1 MGKEHSHDVIKR
13 LVISKEDEV
22 MRGLLSI
29 DRIFEVLCVETTE
42 DFDKVQAEILAY
54 RQHEEA
60 ATGVEIFLERLLV
73 QCIGF
78 WNVGIIKNK
87 DDLHGIIKISMPV
100 ELGEKYEELIKNE
113 AKEDTV

>member
-1 MGKEHSHDVIKR
+1 MEKEHSHDVVKR
-13 LVISKEDEV
+13 LVEGREDEL

-29 DRIFEVLCVETTE
+29 ERVFEALCTEVTE
-42 DFDKVQAEILAY
+42 DFDKVQEEVLAH

-78 WNVGIIKNK
+78 WSAGIIKNAE
-87 DDLHGIIKISMPV
+87 DLHGIIKISMPV
-100 ELGEKYEELIKNE
+100 ELGEKYEEMIKNRF
-113 AKEDTV
+113 